1 MPKVGMDSVQERK
14 RESQGEESGGKGERE
29 RKESETQYTMNSLN

>member
-29 RKESETQYTMNSLN
+29 RGKRVKLNIPWTP